1 MAPMANWVLV
11 QMLRVLT
18 LVPLCLQAK
27 PLIQQ
32 CFHGN
37 IPLFPA
43 QGQML
48 TPSVLPITHQMLHG
62 CTHKRRYV
70 CRFNAALII
79 TLSLLCTIKD
89 MPLRAP
95 MGSSAQPAFSHPPF
109 RRSLSLSQQESAFI
123 PHQLVAG
130 TKSYRTHKLLRATTS
145 LQHPSPTE
153 SAGAPMTLQH
163 PSTAESAGAS
173 VSAFKQFS
181 SPDRSCL
188 SQPIPP
194 PPMHADIRP
203 PNLVCDRGEVKFD
216 SLSPNDLLTVYCQL
230 SALTCPVLKLE

>member
-1 MAPMANWVLV
+1 
-11 QMLRVLT
+11 
-18 LVPLCLQAK
+18 
-27 PLIQQ
+27 
-32 CFHGN
+32 
-37 IPLFPA
+37 
-43 QGQML
+43 
-48 TPSVLPITHQMLHG
+48 
-62 CTHKRRYV
+62 
-70 CRFNAALII
+70 
-79 TLSLLCTIKD
+79 
-89 MPLRAP
+89 
-95 MGSSAQPAFSHPPF
+95 MGSSAQPAFAHPSF
-109 RRSLSLSQQESAFI
+109 RRSLSLSQQESTFA

-145 LQHPSPTE
+145 LQHSSPAE

-163 PSTAESAGAS
+163 VPSPAELAGAS

-194 PPMHADIRP
+194 PPMQLDIQP
-203 PNLVCDRGEVKFD
+203 PNLVCDKGEVKFD